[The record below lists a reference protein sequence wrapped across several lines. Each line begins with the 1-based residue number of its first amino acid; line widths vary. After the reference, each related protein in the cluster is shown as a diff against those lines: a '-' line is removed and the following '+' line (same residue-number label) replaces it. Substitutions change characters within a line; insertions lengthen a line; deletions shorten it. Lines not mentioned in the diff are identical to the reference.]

1 MAFNITEITSAIN
14 KNGGLAKPNMFF
26 VRITPP
32 SSLAL
37 SPYRRDAMF
46 FCDAAQLP
54 GINFTAQSI
63 KSVGYGT
70 SEQRPIDAGFSPVN
84 TTFIVDANGKALRF
98 FQQWLALINN
108 WSRETTG
115 VMQGT
120 QLSYGEWNY
129 PSTYE
134 GTVEIHSVNPV
145 PQPDTGNVPPGSP
158 ISVPGNPGGRRGSTL
173 PEVISYQLSR
183 AFPIQV
189 GDISVAWEMNDA
201 IMRLPVVFAYNSWN
215 TSNVP
220 STSSNE
226 NLNAPSLSSSVD
238 ILRSGGYGY
247 GVSLLQNGAATPS
260 VAAEFANLT

>member
-1 MAFNITEITSAIN
+1 MPFNITEITSAIN
-14 KNGGLAKPNMFF
+14 ANGGLAKPNLFF

-32 SSLAL
+32 RNLLL
-37 SPYRRDAMF
+37 SPYTRDAMF

-54 GINFTAQSI
+54 GINFTAQAI
-63 KSVGYGT
+63 KTVGYGT
-70 SEQRPIDAGFSPVN
+70 SEQRPVDAGFSPVN
-84 TTFIVDANGKALRF
+84 TTFIVDANGRALRF

-120 QLSYGEWNY
+120 QLAFGEWNY

-134 GTVEIHSVNPV
+134 GTVEIHALDPTSA
-145 PQPDTGNVPPGSP
+145 TGRNV
-158 ISVPGNPGGRRGSTL
+158 V
-173 PEVISYQLSR
+173 VYQLSR

-189 GDISVAWEMNDA
+189 GDISVAWEMNDS

-220 STSSNE
+220 PTSSSDA
-226 NLNAPSLSSSVD
+226 LNASSQSSAVD
-238 ILRSGGYGY
+238 LLRTNGYGY
-247 GVSLLQNGAATPS
+247 GVSLLQNGATPTAATQ
-260 VAAEFANLT
+260 FANLV

>member
-1 MAFNITEITSAIN
+1 MPFNISEITSAIN
-14 KNGGLAKPNMFF
+14 KNGGIAKPNLFF

-32 SSLAL
+32 SSLTL
-37 SPYRRDAMF
+37 SPYTRDAMY

-70 SEQRPIDAGFSPVN
+70 SEQRPVDAGFSPVN
-84 TTFIVDANGKALRF
+84 TTFIVDANGRAIRF

-108 WSRETTG
+108 WSREATG

-120 QLSYGEWNY
+120 QLAYGEWNY

-134 GTVEIHSVNPV
+134 GTVEIHALDPS
-145 PQPDTGNVPPGSP
+145 SP
-158 ISVPGNPGGRRGSTL
+158 SGKNIV
-173 PEVISYQLSR
+173 VYQLSR

-215 TSNVP
+215 TGNVP
-220 STSSNE
+220 PTSSNE
-226 NLNAPSLSSSVD
+226 ALNASSQSAAVD
-238 ILRSGGYGY
+238 LLRTDGYGY
-247 GVSLLQNGAATPS
+247 GVSLLQNGTATPAAAT
-260 VAAEFANLT
+260 EFANLV